1 MRITRTCPQGQPNT
15 GISACPIDF
24 KYIVAAILV
33 TKGAKLPA
41 SIDAEALTE
50 LCHAALPDRIM
61 PIKTFV
67 EYAKNG
73 GEAQT
78 SAVGYG
84 PTQFTGLSPQTDT
97 FSLAKFSPE
106 LNANILKATNVEF
119 GVYYVDKDNNIIGV
133 NDGTDILAPIPV
145 TLIPGATPFKT
156 SSAQSVQ
163 TVGFAYVDTEY
174 VYRNFDYFNAGFDV
188 ASALVG
194 LVEVELV
201 PVPGAANKYKI
212 VEHYGGYDRT
222 AEFGPTIGNNVDAIV
237 LGATGGSYNAADQTL
252 TITMEGNDA
261 PKLADP
267 HTLFHD
273 GNLEGIAQYEK

>member
-1 MRITRTCPQGQPNT
+1 MRITRNCPQGQPNT

-33 TKGAKLPA
+33 AKGAKLPA
-41 SIDAEALTE
+41 NVSASVFEE
-50 LCHAALPDRIM
+50 LCHDNLPDRLM
-61 PIKTFV
+61 PIKGFV
-67 EYAKNG
+67 EYAKSG

-145 TLIPGATPFKT
+145 TLIPNATPFKT
-156 SSAQSVQ
+156 SSAQSIQ

-188 ASALVG
+188 LPSLIA

-201 PVPGAANKYKI
+201 ATATTGKYKL

-222 AEFGPTIGNNVDAIV
+222 AEFGPLIAEAVSTVV
-237 LGATGGSYNAADQTL
+237 VGASAGSYNEADQTL
-252 TITMEGNDA
+252 SLTVGA
-261 PKLADP
+261 GVVPKLAAP
-267 HTLFHD
+267 TTLSA
-273 GNLEGIAQYEK
+273 NSIEGIVQYEK

>member
-1 MRITRTCPQGQPNT
+1 MRITRTCPNGLPNT

-33 TKGAKLPA
+33 TKGTKLPA
-41 SIDAEALTE
+41 TIDAEALTE
-50 LCHAALPDRIM
+50 LCHNDLPNRIM

-67 EYAKNG
+67 EYAKSG

-84 PTQFTGLSPQTDT
+84 PTQFTGMSQQTDT

-133 NDGTDILAPIPV
+133 NDGTDTLAPIPV
-145 TLIPGATPFKT
+145 TLIPNATFFKT

-174 VYRNFDYFNAGFDV
+174 VHRNLDYFRAGFDV
-188 ASALVG
+188 PGALVG
-194 LVEVELV
+194 LVEVEIV
-201 PVPGAANKYKI
+201 ATATSGKYKI

-222 AEFGPTIGNNVDAIV
+222 AEFGALIAADVTNVV
-237 LGATGGSYNAADQTL
+237 VGATGGTYNAADQTL
-252 TITMEGNDA
+252 SLTVGEGVV
-261 PKLADP
+261 PKLATP
-267 HTLFHD
+267 STLYD
-273 GNLEGIAQYEK
+273 ASIAGIAQYEK

>member
-1 MRITRTCPQGQPNT
+1 MRITRNCPQGQPNT

-33 TKGAKLPA
+33 ANGTKLPA
-41 SIDAEALTE
+41 ALTAE
-50 LCHAALPDRIM
+50 NLTSLCHDSLPNRVM

-73 GEAQT
+73 GEAQA

-84 PTQFTGLSPQTDT
+84 PTQFTGLSQQTDT
-97 FSLAKFSPE
+97 FSLAKYSPE
-106 LNANILKATNVEF
+106 LHANLLKATNQVF

-145 TLIPGATPFKT
+145 TLIPNATFFKT

-174 VYRNFDYFNAGFDV
+174 VHRNLDYFRADFDV
-188 ASALVG
+188 PGALVG
-194 LVEVELV
+194 LVEVEIV
-201 PVPGAANKYKI
+201 ATATTGKYKI
-212 VEHYGGYDRT
+212 IEHYGGYDRT
-222 AEFGPTIGNNVDAIV
+222 AELGPSLVSDDEASFNNVTA
-237 LGATGGSYNAADQTL
+237 ATYNSADETLSLTVAADAVPTL
-252 TITMEGNDA
+252 KS
-261 PKLADP
+261 PSY
-267 HTLFHD
+267 LFA
-273 GNLEGIAQYEK
+273 NNIAEGIIQYEP

>member
-1 MRITRTCPQGQPNT
+1 MRITRTCPNGQPNT

-33 TKGAKLPA
+33 AKGTKLPA
-41 SIDAEALTE
+41 AIDAQTLEE
-50 LCHAALPDRIM
+50 LCHDDLPNRIM

-67 EYAKNG
+67 EYAKSG

-188 ASALVG
+188 LPSLIG

-201 PVPGAANKYKI
+201 ATATSGKYKL

-222 AEFGPTIGNNVDAIV
+222 AEFGALIGADVATFVI
-237 LGATGGSYNAADQTL
+237 GATAGTYNAADQTL
-252 TITMEGNDA
+252 SLTVGA
-261 PKLADP
+261 GVVPKLETP
-267 HTLFHD
+267 STLYND
-273 GNLEGIAQYEK
+273 GNIAGIVQYEK

>member
-1 MRITRTCPQGQPNT
+1 MRITRNCPQGQPNT
-15 GISACPIDF
+15 GISGCPIDF

-33 TKGAKLPA
+33 TKGTKLPA
-41 SIDAEALTE
+41 GLDAETLTG
-50 LCHAALPDRIM
+50 LCHEDLPARVM

-67 EYAKNG
+67 EYAKSG
-73 GEAQT
+73 GEAQA

-84 PTQFTGLSPQTDT
+84 PSQFTGLSQQTDT

-133 NDGTDILAPIPV
+133 NDGTDLLAPIDV
-145 TLIPGATPFKT
+145 TLIPNATPFKT

-188 ASALVG
+188 LPALKG

-201 PVPGAANKYKI
+201 ATATSGKYKL

-222 AEFGPTIGNNVDAIV
+222 AEFGTLIGADVDAVINGVSAGSYDAASGV
-237 LGATGGSYNAADQTL
+237 LSLTTSAGATPTLKSPKVLAAAG
-252 TITMEGNDA
+252 I
-261 PKLADP
+261 
-267 HTLFHD
+267 
-273 GNLEGIAQYEK
+273 EGIVQYEK